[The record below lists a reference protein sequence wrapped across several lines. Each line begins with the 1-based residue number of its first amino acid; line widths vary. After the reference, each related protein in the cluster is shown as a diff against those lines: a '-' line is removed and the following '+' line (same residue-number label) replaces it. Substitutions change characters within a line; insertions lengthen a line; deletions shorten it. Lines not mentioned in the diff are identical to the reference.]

1 MFYDGLQKPS
11 FGDDLTS
18 QSDIDFEADPR
29 SLARILENRELSPS
43 ATAFMFRSSL
53 TPAVKLHQSLKKN
66 TKVIHSLFLSYNCT
80 KPFLHSLIVKTSTC
94 QTLLQMWKRKIMAVN
109 PTHLSA
115 QLASMSKY

>member
-1 MFYDGLQKPS
+1 MSFDGLQKPS

-66 TKVIHSLFLSYNCT
+66 TKV
-80 KPFLHSLIVKTSTC
+80 LIFIILIC
-94 QTLLQMWKRKIMAVN
+94 QLYE
-109 PTHLSA
+109 
-115 QLASMSKY
+115 ASMSEPNFWVCKPSANPLHTNTNN